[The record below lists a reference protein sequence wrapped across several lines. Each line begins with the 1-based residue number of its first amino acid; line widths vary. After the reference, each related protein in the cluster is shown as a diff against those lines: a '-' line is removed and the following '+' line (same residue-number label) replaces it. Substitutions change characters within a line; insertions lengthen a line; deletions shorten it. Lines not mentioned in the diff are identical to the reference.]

1 MMNTPA
7 RSLQQLRQGLHVSYS
22 QISTYLTC
30 PLRYLFHYFQ
40 GRSPEHVGASLL
52 LGSAVHSSLAHYY
65 ENLRDKGAAPSGDDV
80 LDHFR
85 ETLKQQLGQVQTP
98 ILYKAEAPDAE
109 TLLAQGEGLLRAF
122 LADPS
127 FQGMEVI
134 AVELPL
140 QATLTSAD
148 GAGHEIALIG
158 AVDLLLRDQL
168 GRLLAVDHKT
178 AKQALTQEA
187 IDRDLQFSAYALLL
201 AENGYLEEGQSL
213 HCAFNVLRKLKAPKV
228 ERHITLRTETDRRR
242 FARIAD
248 SVLAAIEAQAFV
260 PCTGWQCADCPYQK
274 ACADW

>member
-1 MMNTPA
+1 MTIAA
-7 RSLQQLRQGLHVSYS
+7 RSLQQLRQGLHVSFS
-22 QISTYLTC
+22 QINTYLTC
-30 PLRYLFHYFQ
+30 PLRYSFHYVQ
-40 GRSPEHVGASLL
+40 GRSPEHINGSLL

-65 ENLRDKGAAPSGDDV
+65 ESLRDTGTAPAGEDV

-85 ETLKQQLGQVQTP
+85 EALKRQLAQAQAP
-98 ILYKAEAPDAE
+98 ILYKAEAPDDAA
-109 TLLAQGEGLLRAF
+109 LLAQGEGLLRAF

-127 FQGMEVI
+127 FQGMEVV

-140 QATLTSAD
+140 QAILTSAD
-148 GAGHEIALIG
+148 DMGSDIALIG

-168 GRLLAVDHKT
+168 GRWLAVDHKT

-201 AENGYLEEGQSL
+201 AENGYLEEGSSL
-213 HCAFNVLRKLKAPKV
+213 HCAFNVLRKLKTPKV
-228 ERHITLRTETDRRR
+228 ERHITLRTTADRER
-242 FARIAD
+242 FARIVG
-248 SVLAAIEAQAFV
+248 SILAAIEAQAFM